1 MLKITP
7 KLVSILA
14 SSALLSPIMQ
24 TAQAEPTI
32 FGTAKLSVAAVDD
45 DIGSAF
51 SVSSHS
57 SRVGI
62 KGSSTTTDGLE
73 IIYRFVW
80 QIDMTDEANAS
91 NDHIKSREQYVGL
104 KDNWGEV
111 RVGRHDTP
119 YKTAG
124 KKHVE
129 FFSDSWADYNNIITK
144 PMDIRAN
151 DSVSYYKSL
160 DNIDFSVMYAAGD
173 DTPAGDNINDIASAK
188 VEIQSGK
195 MHFAAAFQDADNI
208 ATGIKLVAGF
218 DSDGT
223 QFGIIV
229 ENVDPDPT
237 GPSSTNLLASFKH
250 KLDDAN
256 TLKLAIGQADA
267 PAVDD
272 PLMLAAGIDHRLNKA
287 TKVYALLVVGRDN
300 GLLAD
305 GKLVGDSAV
314 AAVGIE
320 ASF

>member
-7 KLVSILA
+7 KLVSIVA
-14 SSALLSPIMQ
+14 SGALLSSIMQ
-24 TAQAEPTI
+24 TAHAEPTL

-160 DNIDFSVMYAAGD
+160 DNI
-173 DTPAGDNINDIASAK
+173 
-188 VEIQSGK
+188 
-195 MHFAAAFQDADNI
+195 
-208 ATGIKLVAGF
+208 
-218 DSDGT
+218 
-223 QFGIIV
+223 
-229 ENVDPDPT
+229 
-237 GPSSTNLLASFKH
+237 
-250 KLDDAN
+250 
-256 TLKLAIGQADA
+256 
-267 PAVDD
+267 
-272 PLMLAAGIDHRLNKA
+272 
-287 TKVYALLVVGRDN
+287 
-300 GLLAD
+300 
-305 GKLVGDSAV
+305 
-314 AAVGIE
+314 
-320 ASF
+320 

>member
-1 MLKITP
+1 MP
-7 KLVSILA
+7 KKLPAIVSLIA
-14 SSALLSPIMQ
+14 SGALLSTIAL
-24 TAQAEPTI
+24 TTHAEPAI

-80 QIDMTDEANAS
+80 QIDMTDEANSS

-129 FFSDSWADYNNIITK
+129 FFSDSWGDYNNIIAK

-151 DSVSYYKSL
+151 DSLSYYKSL
-160 DNIDFSVMYAAGD
+160 DNFDFSVMYAAGD

-188 VEIQSGK
+188 IEIQSGK
-195 MHFAAAFQDADNI
+195 LHFAAAFQDADNI

-218 DSDGT
+218 SADGT
-223 QFGIIV
+223 QFGFIV

-237 GPSSTNLLASFKH
+237 GPSSTNLLASFKQ
-250 KLDDAN
+250 KLDDSN

-267 PAVDD
+267 AVADD
-272 PLMLAAGIDHRLNKA
+272 PLMLAAGIDHRLNKD
-287 TKVYALLVVGRDN
+287 TKVYALLVIGRDN

-305 GKLVGDSAV
+305 GKLVGDSSV